1 MTQLR
6 DRYHFIHNVFAHFY
20 KDVLDWFSGSLYTR
34 FEYRV
39 VGTYDKAVE
48 YINKNCQYDRET
60 DNPMFPALILN
71 PSGDF
76 TPADGNAGG
85 RQFWRYPN
93 LNPTLIKRLFDPI
106 YRDDRVIVHAGFIR
120 IKGEIELIMLLNS
133 FYEYCDL
140 RMMMINMFGGM
151 DRIIYPQFFS
161 SFIIL
166 PPDFVNYNY
175 TSEYSKNYKL
185 DWTSANASTQ
195 LVRSTAQNELVLPL
209 NVKPQISLTG
219 MSDASNRYG
228 GTDNVAEWKLGATL
242 NYEIEMPNYLIIESD
257 YLAEEADISIG
268 YGSVYSAYNDYQ
280 PPDTRM
286 LYNFKWDW
294 GLTPETNN
302 PNNEMDPDDATY
314 TPIQNVPYYDGTSSI
329 IYDTTATVAFI
340 GDFVFN
346 TRYFHTVLEDEASS
360 DSTSDIYIT
369 LPEQIV
375 EPYILIV
382 NSAYGQ
388 LAYKDNYDITNTGW
402 TLVIRRDTVTFTTG
416 MILEL
421 YVYKKLEPET

>member
-166 PPDFVNYNY
+166 PPDFVDYKY
-175 TSEYSKNYKL
+175 TNEYTNQEYQL

-209 NVKPQISLTG
+209 NIKPQISLTG

-228 GTDNVAEWKLGATL
+228 GTDNIAEWKLGATL

-257 YLAEEADISIG
+257 YLAEEAEISIN

-302 PNNEMDPDDATY
+302 PDNEMDADDAT
-314 TPIQNVPYYDGTSSI
+314 SSMT
-329 IYDTTATVAFI
+329 YV
-340 GDFVFN
+340 GDFIFN
-346 TRYFHTVLEDEASS
+346 TRYFHTITAAQAG
-360 DSTSDIYIT
+360 DSTAEIYIT
-369 LPEQIV
+369 LPEQILK
-375 EPYILIV
+375 PYILIV
-382 NSAYGQ
+382 NSSYGQ
-388 LAYKDNYDITNTGW
+388 LDYGDNYLIEDSGW
-402 TLVIRRDTVTFTTG
+402 TLMIKRDSVVFTEG

-421 YVYKKLEPET
+421 YVYKQLETET

>member
-1 MTQLR
+1 
-6 DRYHFIHNVFAHFY
+6 
-20 KDVLDWFSGSLYTR
+20 
-34 FEYRV
+34 

-166 PPDFVNYNY
+166 PPDFVDYKY
-175 TSEYSKNYKL
+175 TNEYTNQEYQL

-209 NVKPQISLTG
+209 NIKPQISLTG

-228 GTDNVAEWKLGATL
+228 GTDNIAEWKLGATL

-257 YLAEEADISIG
+257 YLAEEAEISIN

-302 PNNEMDPDDATY
+302 PDNEMDADDAT
-314 TPIQNVPYYDGTSSI
+314 SSMT
-329 IYDTTATVAFI
+329 YV
-340 GDFVFN
+340 GDFIFN
-346 TRYFHTVLEDEASS
+346 TRYFHTITAAQAG
-360 DSTSDIYIT
+360 DSTAEIYIT
-369 LPEQIV
+369 LPEQILK
-375 EPYILIV
+375 PYILIV
-382 NSAYGQ
+382 NSSYGQ
-388 LAYKDNYDITNTGW
+388 LDYGDNYLIEDSGW
-402 TLVIRRDTVTFTTG
+402 TLMIKRDSVVFTEG

-421 YVYKKLEPET
+421 YVYKQLETET

>member
-20 KDVLDWFSGSLYTR
+20 KDVLDWFSETLYPR

-48 YINKNCQYDRET
+48 YIQKNCQYDRET

-71 PSGDF
+71 PSGEF

-85 RQFWRYPN
+85 RQYWRYPN

-106 YRDDRVIVHAGFIR
+106 YRDDRMIVHAGFIR
-120 IKGEIELIMLLNS
+120 MKGEIELIMLLNS

-140 RMMMINMFGGM
+140 RMMLINMFGGM

-166 PPDFVNYNY
+166 PPDFVDYEYKNEY
-175 TSEYSKNYKL
+175 TGQDYRL
-185 DWTSANASTQ
+185 DWASANASTQ
-195 LVRSTAQNELVLPL
+195 LVRSTAKNELVLPL
-209 NVKPQISLTG
+209 NVKPQISLTS

-257 YLAEEADISIG
+257 YLAEEADISIS
-268 YGSVYSAYNDYQ
+268 YGSTYSAYNDYQ

-286 LYNFKWDW
+286 LYDFKWDW
-294 GLTPETNN
+294 GLNSETNSDNLGYMN
-302 PNNEMDPDDATY
+302 PNDAT
-314 TPIQNVPYYDGTSSI
+314 SSME
-329 IYDTTATVAFI
+329 YI
-340 GDFVFN
+340 GEFVYN
-346 TRYFHTVLEDEASS
+346 TRYFHTVTAAEAG
-360 DSTSDIYIT
+360 DSTSNIYIT
-369 LPEQIV
+369 LPEQILK
-375 EPYILIV
+375 PYILIV

-388 LAYKDNYDITNTGW
+388 LIFGDNYRIINNGW
-402 TLVIRRDTVTFTTG
+402 TLMIKRDTVDFKEG

-421 YVYKKLEPET
+421 YVYKQLET